1 MGSSKKNLIILNPI
15 DRSYLFDNYNNLTIA
30 MKINRQ
36 ANNFDLIRFLL
47 AVVVVIAHTASFSQ
61 TAVFLKLEE
70 IFNPKAAVDGFFI
83 ISGFLI
89 FMSFE
94 RSSSLSSYIKK
105 RSSRILPGYISVI
118 VICAFALFFV
128 SNVNFKEYFNLE
140 FVKYIFFNLLT
151 FNFLQ
156 PTLPGVFETHSTSA
170 INHPLWTI
178 KVEIMFYIVVPFIA
192 YILTKTNKLLGIIII
207 YFLSILYST
216 VILQLSDR
224 LQPDLLIQLEQQLPG
239 QMAFFISGALLYY
252 YYEKFSN
259 NILFILPIAVFIL
272 IIHNKALEIYF
283 LYPLALAVVV
293 IYFSL
298 IFKYLGNFGKYGDF
312 SYGIYIWHFPII
324 QVFVH
329 YKIFETPWLGIPLSF
344 ICILLVSFLSWHWIE
359 KPFLSRRSHYVVAE
373 TNNKEYVTK

>member
-1 MGSSKKNLIILNPI
+1 ME
-15 DRSYLFDNYNNLTIA
+15 
-30 MKINRQ
+30 INRQ

-47 AVVVVIAHTASFSQ
+47 AVVVVIAHISSFSQ
-61 TAVFLKLEE
+61 TTVVLKLEE

-94 RSSSLSSYIKK
+94 RSSSLFNYIKK

-128 SNVNFKEYFNLE
+128 SDVNFQEYFNLE
-140 FVKYIFFNLLT
+140 FVKYIFFNIVTL
-151 FNFLQ
+151 NFLQ

-192 YILTKTNKLLGIIII
+192 YILTKTNKLLAIIII
-207 YFLSILYST
+207 YLSSILYST
-216 VILQLSDR
+216 VVMQFSDR

-252 YYEKFSN
+252 YYEKFHN
-259 NILFILPIAVFIL
+259 HILFFLLSAVFIL
-272 IIHNKALEIYF
+272 IVHNQAMEIYF

-312 SYGIYIWHFPII
+312 SYGIYIWHFPIL

-329 YKIFETPWLGIPLSF
+329 YQMFENPWLGIPLSL
-344 ICILLVSFLSWHWIE
+344 ICIFLVSFLSWHWIE

-373 TNNKEYVTK
+373 ANKNEYITK